1 MKKKVIIVVS
11 VLLFL
16 VVGFVLFNK
25 QQDVKAPTELILYG
39 NIDIREV
46 QLTVNGSEHIAKIL
60 VEEGDRVKKGQ
71 LLAALDTE
79 LLDAQLA
86 EAQALFEGQQHVVA
100 RLKAGSRPQE
110 IAKAN
115 ADYAAAKS
123 LAKTARDTAKR
134 LGRLLSR
141 NLASADDVEFAQAK
155 ADTTTAQAEAAR
167 QEWLLAVE
175 GPRKEDIALAEAIL
189 KAKKASLMLVKQ
201 RLNNASLYSPSDG
214 IIRNRILEAGDMVT
228 PQSAILT
235 LALTDPVWVRAY
247 LPETELGRVA
257 SGFKADITSDSFP
270 DKRYQGWV
278 GYVSPTAEFTPKNVQ
293 TPELRT
299 RLVYSIRVYAC
310 NDQNELRLGMPV
322 TVTVSLKKNSEDSSS
337 NRCDSHQ

>member
-25 QQDVKAPTELILYG
+25 QQDVKTPTELILYG

-46 QLTVNGSEHIAKIL
+46 QLTVNGSEHITKIL

-167 QEWLLAVE
+167 QGWLLAVE
-175 GPRKEDIALAEAIL
+175 GPRKEDIALAEAVL
-189 KAKKASLMLVKQ
+189 KAKKASLLLAKQ
-201 RLNNASLYSPSDG
+201 RLNDASLYSPSDG
-214 IIRNRILEAGDMVT
+214 IIRNRILEVGDMVT

-257 SGFKADITSDSFP
+257 AGFKADITSDSFP

-278 GYVSPTAEFTPKNVQ
+278 GYISPTAEFTPKNVQ

-322 TVTVSLKKNSEDSSS
+322 TVTISLKQNSEASSS

>member
-1 MKKKVIIVVS
+1 MKKKVIIIVS

-115 ADYAAAKS
+115 ADYRAAKS

-141 NLASADDVEFAQAK
+141 NLASADDVELAQAK
-155 ADTTTAQAEAAR
+155 ADNFTAQAEASH
-167 QEWLLAVE
+167 QVWLLAVE
-175 GPRKEDIALAEAIL
+175 GPRKEDIALAEAVL

-201 RLNNASLYSPSDG
+201 RLNDARLYSPSDG

-228 PQSAILT
+228 PQSTILT
-235 LALTDPVWVRAY
+235 LALSDPIWVRAY

-257 SGFKADITSDSFP
+257 AGFKADITSDSFP

-278 GYVSPTAEFTPKNVQ
+278 GYISPTAEFTPKNVQ

-322 TVTVSLKKNSEDSSS
+322 TVTISLKQNSEDSSS